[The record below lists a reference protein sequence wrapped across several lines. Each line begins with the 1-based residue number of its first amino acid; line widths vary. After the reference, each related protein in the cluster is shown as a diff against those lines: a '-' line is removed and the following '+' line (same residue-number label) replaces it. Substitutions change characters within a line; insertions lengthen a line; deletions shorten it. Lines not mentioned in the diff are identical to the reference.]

1 MVVFLVLLG
10 VINCRGLSL
19 AAKLMSL
26 LLVTKIL
33 IVLFV
38 IILGVA
44 YMIRVQTF
52 PESFTHPFEVSLP
65 GHKLS
70 LSLISLSLYSVV
82 WAYDGW

>member
-1 MVVFLVLLG
+1 MV
-10 VINCRGLSL
+10 SPL

-65 GHKLS
+65 GHKTELILDQPLS
-70 LSLISLSLYSVV
+70 VQCGMGL
-82 WAYDGW
+82 